1 MPTTHV
7 PNHFQAQAKARL
19 NNMNNDHQLNN
30 ISMLKTHRRIYA
42 NGASSFSWR
51 LEQINKTTCIV
62 VICALKME
70 TI

>member
-7 PNHFQAQAKARL
+7 PNHFQAKAKPRL

-42 NGASSFSWR
+42 NGASSAGG
-51 LEQINKTTCIV
+51 LNK
-62 VICALKME
+62 
-70 TI
+70 